1 MIVRIDKSFAKDT
14 DKIKDQSLKGRI
26 ADVIGLVQQAKSIQE
41 VTNLKKLKGEQQYY
55 RIKLGDCRIGIKV
68 ANDTVDFIR
77 FLHRKDI
84 YRYFP

>member
-1 MIVRIDKSFAKDT
+1 MNVRIDKSFAKDT

-41 VTNLKKLKGEQQYY
+41 ITNLKKLKGEQQYY
-55 RIKLGDCRIGIKV
+55 RIKLGDYRIGIKV
-68 ANDTVDFIR
+68 DNDTVDFIR